1 MKKFRIILY
10 IAFFLYLAVSLFM
23 GLNVDKMI
31 SNFGLLSFF
40 KFFQSWLTYGSLFF
54 IVLLITENFTIWFLR
69 QRLKHAETD
78 REDLIIRVNDLRKQ
92 LNDLKKEGEKKDKG
106 DKSTGDTPQSGKKN
120 DPFS

>member
-1 MKKFRIILY
+1 
-10 IAFFLYLAVSLFM
+10 M

-40 KFFQSWLTYGSLFF
+40 KFFQRWLTYGSLFF

-69 QRLKHAETD
+69 QKLKHAEND

-92 LNDLKKEGEKKDKG
+92 LNDLRQRQDDKGGDDNLPGGLQSSGEKI
-106 DKSTGDTPQSGKKN
+106 
-120 DPFS
+120 